1 VRIQP
6 PRSEERLPRFDTP
19 NILWFFGAIA
29 TASTSNAVVATVHSS
44 DRGVWIFLVALVFMA
59 IYAALAML
67 LRLSRW
73 WVPGGLVAAV
83 VVSLV
88 PALGVGFEH
97 LIGVLSQQVVL
108 SSFNPFQNFHG
119 SIFSLGLATMVA
131 GLVAFALVRFDFVL
145 ATVALATL
153 ATTQFFL
160 PAVVTRPNAD
170 DHAATV
176 IATGAVLVM
185 IGLLLD
191 TRGKRR
197 AAFWWHVLGLG
208 GVAAGLVYYVGSQHD
223 AAAWAA
229 MLATAIVVLGF
240 AAPLGRATWGVYGT
254 AGAYSPLVHYVAS
267 GAGAWRLPLILV
279 FINLAILFLGIFLH
293 LYRRRLAG
301 TAAAQVLIREILT
314 ATR

>member
-1 VRIQP
+1 MRLQP
-6 PRSEERLPRFDTP
+6 PHTEERLPRFDTP

-44 DRGVWIFLVALVFMA
+44 SRGVWIFLVALVFAA
-59 IYAALAML
+59 IYTALTVL
-67 LRLSRW
+67 LRVSRW
-73 WVPGGLVAAV
+73 WVPGGLFAAV

-88 PALGVGFEH
+88 PAVGVGFER
-97 LIGVLSQQVVL
+97 LIGV
-108 SSFNPFQNFHG
+108 NPSGLNGTSLDPFREFHG
-119 SIFSLGLATMVA
+119 AIFALGLATMVA
-131 GLVAFALVRFDFVL
+131 GLVAFALVRFDLVQ

-170 DHAATV
+170 DHAATL

-191 TRGKRR
+191 TRGQRR

-223 AAAWAA
+223 AGAWAA
-229 MLATAIVVLGF
+229 MLATAIVVLLF
-240 AAPLGRATWGVYGT
+240 AAPLGRATWGVYGV
-254 AGAYSPLVHYVAS
+254 AGAYSPLVHYVAADAR
-267 GAGAWRLPLILV
+267 GWRLPLILV
-279 FINLAILFLGIFLH
+279 FVSLSILFLGIFLH
-293 LYRRRLAG
+293 LYGSARLAR
-301 TAAAQVLIREILT
+301 LRLKF
-314 ATR
+314 